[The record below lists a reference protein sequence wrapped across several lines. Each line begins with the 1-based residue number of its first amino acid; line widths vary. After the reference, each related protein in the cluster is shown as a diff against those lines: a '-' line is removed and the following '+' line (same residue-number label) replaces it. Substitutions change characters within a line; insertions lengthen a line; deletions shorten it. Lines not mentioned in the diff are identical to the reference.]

1 MADTEGPPSPPPPLP
16 PPRERADLPRFLVL
30 LLGVVCLLT
39 LAALIF
45 LPFVAPIVLALILS
59 TAGYPLFLRILRW
72 VGMTRRGLA
81 SALTCLVLVL
91 AVFVPVA
98 WIGWSLINQA
108 DDALVQ
114 LKAGTQEIEKWG
126 DKEESF
132 IQRNPQLKSSWERVK
147 PLLQW
152 VRGERPAPVAGSTE
166 TPPKDAPQPGAK
178 GSQQPGDGGE
188 GSPKNPDDAKP
199 GPDVSI
205 VSNVIERIGGFAA
218 TIFQN
223 AFELLVKFV
232 VMLYILFFFFKDGP
246 RIALSLKRAV
256 PLDEVNEERI
266 WRTFRGVS
274 RSIIRGSF
282 GTAAIQGTIAG
293 IAFAIVGIPA
303 VFWGVATAI
312 ASLIP
317 PVGTGLI
324 LVPATLYLF
333 LVGSTGSAIF
343 LGVVAIA
350 VGALDN
356 IVRPYLM
363 GGGVKVHEIWLLLS
377 ILGGLNF
384 FGPMGLI
391 YGPMVL
397 VFLGTFVRL
406 FVEEERQAQPPPP
419 PDAAS
424 PCPPAMP
431 HPLA

>member
-1 MADTEGPPSPPPPLP
+1 MADTEGSPPPPPPLP
-16 PPRERADLPRFLVL
+16 PPRRRPDLPRFLVL
-30 LLGVVCLLT
+30 LLGLLGLLT
-39 LAALIF
+39 LSLLIF

-59 TAGYPLFLRILRW
+59 TVGYPLFLKILRW

-81 SALTCLVLVL
+81 SIITCLVLVL
-91 AVFVPVA
+91 AVFVPVV

-114 LKAGTQEIEKWG
+114 LRDGTRKIEAWG
-126 DKEESF
+126 DDPERF
-132 IQRNPQLKSSWERVK
+132 IQKSPQLKASWDRVK
-147 PLLQW
+147 PLFQW
-152 VRGERPAPVAGSTE
+152 VRGKTTAPVAGSTE
-166 TPPKDAPQPGAK
+166 TPGKDAPQPGAK
-178 GSQQPGDGGE
+178 ESKQAGE

-205 VSNVIERIGGFAA
+205 VSSVIERIGGFAA
-218 TIFQN
+218 TIVQN

-256 PLDEVNEERI
+256 PLDEVNEERL

-282 GTAAIQGTIAG
+282 GTAAIQGFISG

-333 LVGSTGSAIF
+333 LEGSTGSAIF
-343 LGVVAIA
+343 LGVVTIL

-356 IVRPYLM
+356 IVRPFLM
-363 GGGVKVHEIWLLLS
+363 GGDVMVHEIWLLLS

-406 FVEEERQAQPPPP
+406 FVEEERQTQPSAGGHASSPGSLPPP
-419 PDAAS
+419 PD
-424 PCPPAMP
+424 
-431 HPLA
+431 